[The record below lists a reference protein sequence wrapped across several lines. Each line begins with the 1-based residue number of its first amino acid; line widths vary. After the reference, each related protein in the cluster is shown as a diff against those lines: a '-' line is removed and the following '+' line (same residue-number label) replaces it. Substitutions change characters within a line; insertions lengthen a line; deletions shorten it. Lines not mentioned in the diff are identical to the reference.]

1 VTIVQSPE
9 FYDDLTL
16 SLAELRRIVEQ
27 GVDERRSAAH
37 HPVVANVDASGVPQ
51 QRVLILRNCDWANRQ
66 LRFHTDSRSDKVS
79 QYGERAET
87 SVLIYDEP
95 AKIQI
100 RLSGLARLGDDD
112 VSDIAW
118 GRSTPFARRCYM
130 AVDAPGSIAEQP
142 TSGLPDWIAGK
153 QPDEEQLAPVRE
165 NFATLLVRIKTAEWL
180 YLANAGHRR
189 ARWQWN
195 ETTQNWSGNWLIP

>member
-1 VTIVQSPE
+1 MTILPD
-9 FYDDLTL
+9 FYDNLEL
-16 SLAELRRIVEQ
+16 SLTELQRVVQ
-27 GVDERRSAAH
+27 NGVQNRHSAAH
-37 HPVVANVDASGVPQ
+37 HPIVANVDCTGAPQ
-51 QRVLILRNCDWANRQ
+51 QRVLILRDCNWTNRQ
-66 LRFHTDSRSDKVS
+66 LRFHTDNRSDKVV
-79 QYGERAET
+79 QFNERVQT
-87 SVLIYDEP
+87 SVLIYDET

-100 RLSGLARLGDDD
+100 RLSGSTRMGDDD

-118 GRSTPFARRCYM
+118 SRSTPFARRCYM
-130 AVDAPGSIAEQP
+130 AVNAPGSVAVQP

-165 NFATLLVRIKTAEWL
+165 NFATLIVTVKAVEWL

-195 ETTQNWSGNWLIP
+195 ETSQSWSGNWLIP